1 FRTFFQKW
9 LPDAHVPDRRV
20 LAGRLLS
27 DLANGVI
34 VETREKVN
42 GKLGTYQAD
51 GWKNVAKTNVN
62 TSLITVEGKSHLV
75 KTHDMTG
82 RPKTGDEYY
91 SIMEEDIE
99 YIKKVY
105 GVDVICVCTDD
116 GPDGKKARR
125 LVREK
130 QPTIATTQC
139 WSHQMGLSTGDYLKL
154 KLPFMLAASQAIE
167 VIKWW
172 NNHNKAHDLLKA
184 QQLTISMKVLQLI
197 LPVITRWTA
206 HYCSLRRVEHLERAI
221 RGCVGAHFEQLLLA
235 GGNRADQKQK
245 AEEVMAY
252 CQSPVFW
259 LNLKRIVRHLEP
271 LAIAANIL
279 QGDSVRFDHVLLT
292 LGNLYR
298 IFGNLP
304 IEDHEVSHH
313 MQTVF
318 ERRWKNCD
326 QELFILA
333 VFFNPY
339 IRSKCFNHDTLT
351 QMALMKMAGRIF
363 ERLTGQ
369 KFLGDTGFM
378 IAFQD
383 YYSGIGVFSDG
394 EMCLSMFKAT
404 FEAADE
410 PLDLVKLWQSLD
422 GNPNNFT
429 GQSGFVK
436 LAIRILSMV
445 PNSAGAER
453 VFSAFGFAHTK
464 HRNKLDS
471 QKVHES
477 TLVRQSNIQKHQETG
492 EVKKRKQR

>member
-1 FRTFFQKW
+1 MPPKSLLRELFWTDMRPASSSDNVHQKMLCIACIDVQVRHLEVADMLAAVHAHSSQVVVRTAEERLNQSCCDLWGTESERRSEFLKMCAHVMNWAAFERSREGKQLSKKKRKSVLNNPTSMHTLSNENALPVPSSPTCFPASQQVPLSAHTLGSLTTFPFSSLYTQQQPELRLPLSPLSLSLSPLNTEPLQKRQRTGLVPQTWSSNIQEEFGHDLAEVFASCGIAWVVAQHPQFRTFFQKW
-9 LPDAHVPDRRV
+9 LPDAHIPDRRV

-34 VETREKVN
+34 LETREKVN

-91 SIMEEDIE
+91 SIMEEDIK

-172 NNHNKAHDLLKA
+172 NNYNKAHDLLKA

-235 GGNRADQKQK
+235 GGNRA
-245 AEEVMAY
+245 EEVMAY

-259 LNLKRIVRHLEP
+259 LNLK
-271 LAIAANIL
+271 
-279 QGDSVRFDHVLLT
+279 Q
-292 LGNLYR
+292 
-298 IFGNLP
+298 
-304 IEDHEVSHH
+304 
-313 MQTVF
+313 
-318 ERRWKNCD
+318 
-326 QELFILA
+326 
-333 VFFNPY
+333 
-339 IRSKCFNHDTLT
+339 
-351 QMALMKMAGRIF
+351 
-363 ERLTGQ
+363 
-369 KFLGDTGFM
+369 
-378 IAFQD
+378 
-383 YYSGIGVFSDG
+383 
-394 EMCLSMFKAT
+394 
-404 FEAADE
+404 
-410 PLDLVKLWQSLD
+410 
-422 GNPNNFT
+422 
-429 GQSGFVK
+429 
-436 LAIRILSMV
+436 
-445 PNSAGAER
+445 
-453 VFSAFGFAHTK
+453 
-464 HRNKLDS
+464 
-471 QKVHES
+471 
-477 TLVRQSNIQKHQETG
+477 
-492 EVKKRKQR
+492 